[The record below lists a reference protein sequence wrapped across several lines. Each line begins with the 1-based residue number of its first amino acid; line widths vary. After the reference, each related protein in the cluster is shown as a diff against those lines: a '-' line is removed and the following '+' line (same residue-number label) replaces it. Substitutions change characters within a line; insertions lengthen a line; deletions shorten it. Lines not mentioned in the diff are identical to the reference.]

1 LKQARFYCEACR
13 LTLRIVD
20 QHAVVH
26 DDGGRPIHVGECRP
40 ELGCHVR
47 PDTFFGQH
55 HFVPVAVPED
65 VEDHVT
71 DSQGRSVAVSIGPKR
86 PPAG

>member
-1 LKQARFYCEACR
+1 
-13 LTLRIVD
+13 
-20 QHAVVH
+20 
-26 DDGGRPIHVGECRP
+26 
-40 ELGCHVR
+40 
-47 PDTFFGQH
+47 
-55 HFVPVAVPED
+55 VPED